1 MKKKLCLSIL
11 CYAGMATA
19 QNPTFEWLQTPD
31 ITFGSNPDMAGYSV
45 AADPEG
51 NVYFSGFKSE
61 PFNYNELMGS
71 QFFNKYDANGQLIF
85 EKEIGGKASAQ
96 NMITDSQ
103 GNVIIALCYVQNITI
118 DQVTITTIEQGEH
131 FVLAKF
137 NGQGSLLWHRLIESQ
152 QESSW
157 ISDMR
162 GLAIDS
168 NDNIYIGYGD
178 FMDSYIDKYA
188 PDGTRSLAIV
198 QENVSTAT
206 SVSIDTEGNIYVA
219 GSCADLNAEFAGT
232 LVPTDLQYN
241 TYVVKYSPQ
250 GVHQWVKFVEDIT
263 CPQPAVVA
271 RTPDEVYFSSY
282 LFGAYDFD
290 DIPTTG
296 PDSGMFDD
304 FFLAKLNASGV
315 YQWVREVEGISKTG
329 QGNRSFLDIDAE
341 GNIYFTGFTGGEIDW
356 GNGITTDTPL
366 MGNDV
371 IVLKYDPA
379 GTVLMA
385 KTAGGEGYDNSDAI
399 SVSGNGDIFVTGT
412 CNGPATFD
420 SFVHDANPYGYYPF
434 ITKINSGTMG
444 TDKPIEDKIMLYPNP
459 ASSALY
465 ISGLEGKINGCVI
478 NMLGQ
483 KVSEFEVDVSD
494 PLQIG
499 HLPPGTYLLKA
510 EGMPAMKFVKY

>member
-304 FFLAKLNASGV
+304 FFLAKLNASG
-315 YQWVREVEGISKTG
+315 
-329 QGNRSFLDIDAE
+329 
-341 GNIYFTGFTGGEIDW
+341 
-356 GNGITTDTPL
+356 
-366 MGNDV
+366 
-371 IVLKYDPA
+371 
-379 GTVLMA
+379 
-385 KTAGGEGYDNSDAI
+385 
-399 SVSGNGDIFVTGT
+399 
-412 CNGPATFD
+412 
-420 SFVHDANPYGYYPF
+420 
-434 ITKINSGTMG
+434 
-444 TDKPIEDKIMLYPNP
+444 
-459 ASSALY
+459 
-465 ISGLEGKINGCVI
+465 
-478 NMLGQ
+478 
-483 KVSEFEVDVSD
+483 
-494 PLQIG
+494 
-499 HLPPGTYLLKA
+499 
-510 EGMPAMKFVKY
+510 

>member
-1 MKKKLCLSIL
+1 
-11 CYAGMATA
+11 
-19 QNPTFEWLQTPD
+19 
-31 ITFGSNPDMAGYSV
+31 
-45 AADPEG
+45 
-51 NVYFSGFKSE
+51 
-61 PFNYNELMGS
+61 
-71 QFFNKYDANGQLIF
+71 
-85 EKEIGGKASAQ
+85 
-96 NMITDSQ
+96 
-103 GNVIIALCYVQNITI
+103 
-118 DQVTITTIEQGEH
+118 
-131 FVLAKF
+131 
-137 NGQGSLLWHRLIESQ
+137 
-152 QESSW
+152 
-157 ISDMR
+157 
-162 GLAIDS
+162 
-168 NDNIYIGYGD
+168 
-178 FMDSYIDKYA
+178 
-188 PDGTRSLAIV
+188 
-198 QENVSTAT
+198 
-206 SVSIDTEGNIYVA
+206 
-219 GSCADLNAEFAGT
+219 
-232 LVPTDLQYN
+232 
-241 TYVVKYSPQ
+241 
-250 GVHQWVKFVEDIT
+250 
-263 CPQPAVVA
+263 
-271 RTPDEVYFSSY
+271 
-282 LFGAYDFD
+282 
-290 DIPTTG
+290 
-296 PDSGMFDD
+296 
-304 FFLAKLNASGV
+304 